1 MPVGGFLDQLP
12 VVLFVAAHIA
22 FLVVAVWAIRRTGG
36 AAWAPAFVLY
46 AAAQLVFL
54 AVFGGALTL
63 KMGVL
68 IEQTLMVALVIW
80 IALRGVATEAAR

>member
-12 VVLFVAAHIA
+12 VILFVAAHIT
-22 FLVVAVWAIRRTGG
+22 FLVAAVWAIRRTGG
-36 AAWAPAFVLY
+36 AAWAPAFGLY
-46 AAAQLVFL
+46 AVAQIVFL

-80 IALRGVATEAAR
+80 IALRAVAAEPAR